1 MLQIIYYILFTINVI
16 YAIHFTLPFI
26 IGLWKKNSVL
36 TETDKQCQFAILIPT
51 RNEETVIGNLLDS
64 LNQQNYPIENYQIY
78 VLINHCTDHTQQ
90 IALEKHANIIECPD
104 TVKSKGDVLSH
115 AFQVLQKETFD
126 AYLILDA
133 DNLAHPNFCRYM
145 NISYQSGHSVAQSFR
160 DGKNRKEN
168 WLSGGYSIFYF
179 IQNIFFYTRKKLGIS
194 ANFSGT
200 GMMIS
205 KQLIDDYGY
214 SMTTLTE
221 DMEYSAFVITHN
233 TTIDFVANAII
244 YDEQPNRFSISWKQR
259 KRWTTGVY
267 QCLKKYFKILWKENT
282 NRMSRLDLFFI
293 FFSPLLQ
300 VLTCT
305 VGAINI
311 IYVTFKYGFF
321 SSLYYGIIILLIAYT
336 LICLFAIFI
345 LECNHKNPKEMKS
358 AILLF
363 PIFLSTW
370 IPIQFICLIK
380 GVDKWEQIAH
390 KADIKIEEV

>member
-1 MLQIIYYILFTINVI
+1 MLQIVYYSLLIINII
-16 YAIHFTLPFI
+16 YAVHFALPFV
-26 IGLWKKNSVL
+26 IGLWKKNKV
-36 TETDKQCQFAILIPT
+36 TIETDKQCQFAILIPA
-51 RNEETVIGNLLDS
+51 RNEEIVIGNLIDS
-64 LNQQNYPIENYQIY
+64 LKQQNYPIENYQIY
-78 VLINHCTDHTQQ
+78 VLINHCTDHTKQ
-90 IALEKHANIIECPD
+90 IAIEKGVNIIDCPN

-133 DNLAHPNFCRYM
+133 DNLAHPDFCRYM

-160 DGKNRKEN
+160 DSKNRKEN

-221 DMEYSAFVITHN
+221 DMEYSAFVLTHN
-233 TTIDFVANAII
+233 ITIDFVSNAII
-244 YDEQPNRFSISWKQR
+244 YDEQPNQFSISWKQR

-267 QCLKKYFKILWKENT
+267 QCLKKYFKVLWKGKT
-282 NRMSRLDLFFI
+282 NRMSKLDLFFI

-311 IYVTFKYGFF
+311 IYVVFKYGFLT
-321 SSLYYGIIILLIAYT
+321 SLYSGLLLLLLAYT
-336 LICLFAIFI
+336 LICLFAVFI
-345 LECNHKNPKEMKS
+345 LECNHKNSKEMKL

-370 IPIQFICLIK
+370 IPIQFICLIR
-380 GVDKWEQIAH
+380 GVDKWEHISH
-390 KADIKIEEV
+390 KADVKIEEV